1 MATHLPQQV
10 GFVITDDI
18 VVILG
23 LTLNSPE
30 ARTMRAALRWEP
42 GCSRQASGVDGGG
55 LRVEGQGGL
64 WPLWWGA
71 WSLCSKEGWVPGE
84 PILTT
89 PTPGPPSS
97 S

>member
-18 VVILG
+18 VILG
-23 LTLNSPE
+23 LTLSSPE

-42 GCSRQASGVDGGG
+42 GCSRQASG
-55 LRVEGQGGL
+55 VEGQGGL

-89 PTPGPPSS
+89 PTPGPPSGS
-97 S
+97 